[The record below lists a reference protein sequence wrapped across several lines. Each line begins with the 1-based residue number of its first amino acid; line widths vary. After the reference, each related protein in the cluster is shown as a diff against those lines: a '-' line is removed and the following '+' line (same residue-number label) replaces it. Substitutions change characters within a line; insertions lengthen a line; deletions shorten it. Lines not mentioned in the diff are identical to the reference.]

1 MYSYAITLFEC
12 VCGSVHTR
20 KEYRRV
26 SRMAA
31 CSGWRP
37 TPTDNLVE
45 TYPLL
50 WALIQE
56 SWRPETHAVVGKGLR
71 DLRIPLAKRPTFA
84 DIVLQLITMK
94 PVSANS
100 DSADFDVFP
109 KKDDRFIC
117 TKVPI
122 EEWRQALCLE
132 TGAQLQARHQTVVA
146 EEIAICRD
154 AGPAWQFLSHRSIP
168 SNVRAEWQSTEDT
181 SARLYRF
188 TYPLEHDD
196 PDTIF
201 SAACASFGTAKS
213 LTLGDRNIEQM
224 RLLGAI
230 DNSHLVLWQSF
241 KMPRPLHNRHGVNVT
256 FFDKET
262 RICVSKAVPTA
273 CRTLLTRS
281 LGEPLIAGMAQSTV
295 YHYTI
300 KVNAVPGGGAS
311 ITCLVQIDLHVGE
324 GILSGFLRKVADVGS
339 DRSGIS
345 ICKGQRGVAK
355 RADELARWLSL
366 ASLDA
371 AHSLVVSFSHSLT
384 R

>member
-1 MYSYAITLFEC
+1 
-12 VCGSVHTR
+12 
-20 KEYRRV
+20 
-26 SRMAA
+26 
-31 CSGWRP
+31 
-37 TPTDNLVE
+37 
-45 TYPLL
+45 
-50 WALIQE
+50 
-56 SWRPETHAVVGKGLR
+56 
-71 DLRIPLAKRPTFA
+71 
-84 DIVLQLITMK
+84 MK
-94 PVSANS
+94 PMSANS

-132 TGAQLQARHQTVVA
+132 TDAQLQAQHQTVVA

-168 SNVRAEWQSTEDT
+168 SNVRAEWQSTGNT

-188 TYPLEHDD
+188 TIPLEHDD
-196 PDTIF
+196 PDTIC
-201 SAACASFGTAKS
+201 SAIRASFGTAKG
-213 LTLGDRNIEQM
+213 LTLGDRNVDQF

-230 DNSHLVLWQSF
+230 DDNHLVVWTSL
-241 KMPRPLHNRHGVNVT
+241 KMPRPLHNRHGINVT
-256 FFDKET
+256 FFDKAN
-262 RICVSKAVPTA
+262 RIFMCKPVPTA
-273 CRTLLTRS
+273 CSTLLTRS
-281 LGEPLIAGMAQSTV
+281 LEEPFIAGMAPSTV
-295 YHYTI
+295 YHNTI

-339 DRSGIS
+339 DRSGIA

-355 RADELARWLSL
+355 RADELARLLSL